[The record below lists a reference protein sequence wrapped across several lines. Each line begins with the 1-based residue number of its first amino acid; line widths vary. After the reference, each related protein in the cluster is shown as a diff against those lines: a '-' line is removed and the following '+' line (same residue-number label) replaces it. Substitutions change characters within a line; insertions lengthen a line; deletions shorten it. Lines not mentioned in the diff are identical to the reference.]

1 MVSKLVAKSQYF
13 TDNVGFIF
21 ALVDFT
27 INLLN
32 KGFFIELVWVQVL
45 VILGLHR
52 HRSG

>member
-1 MVSKLVAKSQYF
+1 
-13 TDNVGFIF
+13 
-21 ALVDFT
+21 
-27 INLLN
+27 LN